1 LNRTIGPG
9 RFSSGIELIVDPA
22 TPTAR
27 ALLTLELIQTS
38 PGITADRLAAEL
50 GVSDRAAR
58 RYVAMLR
65 VAGVSIDATTGPY
78 GGYRIGRGLRLPP
91 LTFSTDE
98 AIALVM
104 AALDGH
110 HETAGPGNPVSSALA
125 KIMRALPE
133 GVAAK
138 ADAVRRSA
146 APAPDRAAARPDPTI
161 TTALIEA
168 AELRRPA
175 RLDYRPE
182 SGSATSVDVEPWAVV
197 VRHARWY
204 LLCRSVR
211 ADAVR
216 AYRIDRVA
224 GVELLPGSYVPP
236 PDLNA
241 VRALEEHLASG
252 WDYTA
257 EIVIEAPLDQLKRVP
272 RTLGRLERID
282 DSTTRLS
289 GSTSSPRWYV
299 EQLASIPAPFRIVG
313 AAEIRAAA
321 AELAQRLL
329 A

>member
-1 LNRTIGPG
+1 
-9 RFSSGIELIVDPA
+9 
-22 TPTAR
+22 
-27 ALLTLELIQTS
+27 
-38 PGITADRLAAEL
+38 LASEL

-65 VAGVSIDATTGPY
+65 EAGVCIDATTGPY

-110 HETAGPGNPVSSALA
+110 HETAGPVNPVSSALA
-125 KIMRALPE
+125 KIMQALPDA
-133 GVAAK
+133 VAAR

-175 RLDYRPE
+175 RLAYRSE
-182 SGSATSVDVEPWAVV
+182 SGSGTSVEVEPWAVV

-211 ADAVR
+211 EGAVR
-216 AYRIDRVA
+216 AYRVDRVEN
-224 GVELLPGSYVPP
+224 VELLRGSYMPP
-236 PDLNA
+236 PDLDA
-241 VRALEEHLASG
+241 VRTLEDHLASG

-257 EIVIEAPLDQLKRVP
+257 EVVIDAPLDQLGRVP
-272 RTLGRLERID
+272 RTLGRLDRVN
-282 DSTTRLS
+282 DSTTRLR

-299 EQLASIPAPFRIVG
+299 EQLASIRAPFRIVG
-313 AAEIRAAA
+313 GVEIRAAA
-321 AELAQRLL
+321 AELAERLL

>member
-1 LNRTIGPG
+1 
-9 RFSSGIELIVDPA
+9 VDPA

-38 PGITADRLAAEL
+38 SGITADRLAAEL

-65 VAGVSIDATTGPY
+65 DAGVGIDATTGPY

-91 LTFSTDE
+91 LTFTKDE

-110 HETAGPGNPVSSALA
+110 HETGDPGDPVSSALA

-133 GVAAK
+133 AVAAE
-138 ADAVRRSA
+138 ADAVRRST
-146 APAPDRAAARPDPTI
+146 APAPDRAAARPDPAI
-161 TTALIEA
+161 VAALVEA
-168 AELRRPA
+168 TELRRPA
-175 RLDYRPE
+175 RLAYRPE
-182 SGSATSVDVEPWAVV
+182 SGAATSIDVEPWAVV

-211 ADAVR
+211 SDAVR
-216 AYRIDRVA
+216 AYRADRVTD
-224 GVELLPGSYVPP
+224 VELLRGSYVPP
-236 PDLNA
+236 ADLDP
-241 VRALEEHLASG
+241 VRVLEEHLASG
-252 WDYTA
+252 WDYSA
-257 EIVIEAPLDQLKRVP
+257 EVVIDAPLNQLDRVP
-272 RTLGRLERID
+272 RALGRLERID

-289 GSTSSPRWYV
+289 GTTSSPRWYV
-299 EQLASIPAPFRIVG
+299 SQLATIPAPFRIVG
-313 AAEIRAAA
+313 SAEVRAAA